1 MTCRTVQLD
10 DEQHAIICMRSGSK
24 RRVATSCVHCVKP
37 ATRLCD
43 WKLPGGG
50 TCSQPLCDE
59 HSHAPALEKDL
70 CPRHAERWAAHPKQL
85 GLL

>member
-10 DEQHAIICMRSGSK
+10 DEHHAIICMRDGRQ

-43 WKLPGGG
+43 WKLPSGR
-50 TCSQPLCDE
+50 TCDTLMCDE
-59 HSHAPALEKDL
+59 HAYAPTLERDL
-70 CPRHAERWAAHPKQL
+70 CPRHAERWSAEPKQI